1 MWDKLRQYFA
11 GRGFREVNLH
21 RDGMCLFYA
30 DGTDGADPVWMID
43 GAAAESLTRE
53 QYLQFLATIRA
64 MFLKQGF
71 SAVNVLTLFVTSQT
85 DRCRGIAEGE
95 AFWIVDE
102 AYGRLV
108 VYENQPEDFLGMRS
122 VIENNLRFGGHS
134 RNADGVQIDLSH
146 DNLRSESRV
155 TPISRASAHAV
166 AEGSRQSYTAELARR
181 KRLQRSQRT
190 GRFRGMCV
198 VTIVLVLIN
207 VVIFLLTDFFRME
220 NLLVRGELNWHTA
233 FEEKEY
239 YRLFTCM
246 FLHYGIDHIGGN
258 MIALYSFGDIV
269 ERSMSRVRYTILYLA
284 AGLGSSVVSCLFY
297 HYIAGSDPFSVGA
310 SGAIYGLMGAFLML
324 VLTHPEVRNS
334 GYGRRVGIFVIY
346 LVYTTVL
353 TMKSGANINVAAHT
367 GGFVCG
373 SILFLILDRVVPKKK
388 KNWSRKLR
396 G

>member
-1 MWDKLRQYFA
+1 MWDKLQQYFT
-11 GRGFREVNLH
+11 GRGLRE
-21 RDGMCLFYA
+21 A
-30 DGTDGADPVWMID
+30 DLRKETMRLYYHAEKTSADAVWMIND
-43 GAAAESLTRE
+43 EALADLTKE
-53 QYLQFLATIRA
+53 KYGNYLATIRGI
-64 MFLKQGF
+64 FEKQGF
-71 SAVNVLTLFVTSQT
+71 SAVSVLTLFVSGQ
-85 DRCRGIAEGE
+85 IAACKEIGEGN

-102 AYGRLV
+102 TYGRLV
-108 VYENQPEDFLGMRS
+108 VYENQPEDYLGIRS

-198 VTIVLVLIN
+198 VTIVLVLVN
-207 VVIFLLTDFFRME
+207 VVIFLLTDFFQME

-269 ERSMSRVRYTILYLA
+269 ERNMSRVRYAILYLA